1 MSMKLLTLAL
11 CLACG
16 FGIALAFQADIQKEN
31 VTHNPVRPSI
41 LEYQRAAMFGE
52 SPGSRGDSNPDAY
65 DRNRQWE
72 PDRRFEFGGPGGY
85 PGPREYAREDSD
97 RQEGPGATQ
106 YAPDRRPF
114 ASQSPYADDY
124 PPQQQNNWELAQR
137 DPRDQG
143 PGSVMNDPRGGRQ
156 FAEPGQRRG
165 PGERA
170 GEFDEDRFAERRPE
184 RDDPRPPVGGRPER
198 QDNFGPPQHRQGPE
212 GPRFAG
218 PGPRHEDGPHPM
230 HDGPRFGGPEGRG
243 EYGPPQYRQRPEGS
257 RFAGPGPRHEDGP
270 RPMHDGPRFGGPE
283 GRGEYGPP
291 QYRQRPEGS
300 RFAGPGPRQFEGPH
314 QFVRGHQFA
323 GPRGYGNFR
332 PQQHPWGP
340 QGPWFTA
347 NGPHPMHGRPQFG
360 AMHPISHGNF
370 WQPQHFQHF
379 AGFHQWGH
387 HGGHAVGRWN
397 RPHHA
402 FGGFPFGR
410 RSFPGQPGF
419 GPHAGHLARRS
430 GGPGMMGPQAGEV
443 RRPFDRLDTNSDGK
457 ITKEE
462 VLEVFS
468 KADADADGT
477 ISREEFVKAIMSG
490 ATPRPKV
497 EADHPAAKP
506 DSHGGPGAAH
516 EPPQGG
522 VPGSPQQG
530 FGRGPGGPGAGRQG
544 RFGPGGGFGPG
555 GFGGPG
561 RPGMGPRETRVLN
574 AFDLFDKENKGVL
587 TKDDVPERVWDRI
600 SKADANGDGKVSKG
614 ELEAFRNA
622 NRPEPA
628 AKPADSA
635 QPADKPKE
643 GKPAESNQ
651 PTEKPKEDKPAT
663 EPAVTL
669 IEEGNLPADALTVLS
684 QGT

>member
-1 MSMKLLTLAL
+1 
-11 CLACG
+11 
-16 FGIALAFQADIQKEN
+16 
-31 VTHNPVRPSI
+31 
-41 LEYQRAAMFGE
+41 
-52 SPGSRGDSNPDAY
+52 
-65 DRNRQWE
+65 
-72 PDRRFEFGGPGGY
+72 
-85 PGPREYAREDSD
+85 
-97 RQEGPGATQ
+97 
-106 YAPDRRPF
+106 
-114 ASQSPYADDY
+114 
-124 PPQQQNNWELAQR
+124 
-137 DPRDQG
+137 
-143 PGSVMNDPRGGRQ
+143 
-156 FAEPGQRRG
+156 
-165 PGERA
+165 
-170 GEFDEDRFAERRPE
+170 
-184 RDDPRPPVGGRPER
+184 
-198 QDNFGPPQHRQGPE
+198 
-212 GPRFAG
+212 
-218 PGPRHEDGPHPM
+218 
-230 HDGPRFGGPEGRG
+230 
-243 EYGPPQYRQRPEGS
+243 
-257 RFAGPGPRHEDGP
+257 
-270 RPMHDGPRFGGPE
+270 
-283 GRGEYGPP
+283 
-291 QYRQRPEGS
+291 
-300 RFAGPGPRQFEGPH
+300 
-314 QFVRGHQFA
+314 
-323 GPRGYGNFR
+323 
-332 PQQHPWGP
+332 
-340 QGPWFTA
+340 
-347 NGPHPMHGRPQFG
+347 
-360 AMHPISHGNF
+360 
-370 WQPQHFQHF
+370 
-379 AGFHQWGH
+379 
-387 HGGHAVGRWN
+387 
-397 RPHHA
+397 
-402 FGGFPFGR
+402 
-410 RSFPGQPGF
+410 
-419 GPHAGHLARRS
+419 
-430 GGPGMMGPQAGEV
+430 MMGPQAGEV